1 MDCATAITTTP
12 VAQPGGSTIAPNG
25 GGEIFWDFISD
36 T

>member
-1 MDCATAITTTP
+1 MDCATAITT
-12 VAQPGGSTIAPNG
+12 AQPGGSTIAPNG